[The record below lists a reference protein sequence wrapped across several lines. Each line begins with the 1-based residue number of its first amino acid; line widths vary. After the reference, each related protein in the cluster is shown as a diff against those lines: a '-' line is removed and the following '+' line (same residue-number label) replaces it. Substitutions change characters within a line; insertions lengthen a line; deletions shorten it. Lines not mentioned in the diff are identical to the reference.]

1 MRYRYPALVFIVMII
16 TFGISASFATDAQ
29 HLQVSMIGYG
39 QGPYY
44 APLGQTAQLKM
55 EILNLGPGDVNLTRG
70 EAYLD
75 PGLSGKWQLVH
86 SEDMG
91 DFHLDYLQSAIWAF
105 DLAMPPSIRAS
116 NATDGVPQVVL
127 LIRIIYSTASGLQQT
142 EQGQFP
148 MSVPG
153 ATVQQANYS
162 IWGAAVGVV
171 AALALGVLAYRYAS
185 KRKST
190 RRFH

>member
-1 MRYRYPALVFIVMII
+1 MRRYRYPVLVFIVVII

-29 HLQVSMIGYG
+29 HLQLSMIGYG

-44 APLGQTAQLKM
+44 APVGRTTQLKM
-55 EILNLGPGDVNLTRG
+55 EILNLGPGGVNLTRG
-70 EAYLD
+70 EVYLD
-75 PGLSGKWQLVH
+75 PGLSGSWQLVH

-91 DFHLDYLQSAIWAF
+91 DFHLDFLQSAIWAF
-105 DLAMPPSIRAS
+105 DLRMPPSIRAS

-127 LIRIIYSTASGLQQT
+127 LIRIAYSTASGLQQT

-153 ATVQQANYS
+153 ATVQQVNYP
-162 IWGAAVGVV
+162 IWVAAVGVIGV
-171 AALALGVLAYRYAS
+171 LALAVLAYRYTS

-190 RRFH
+190 R